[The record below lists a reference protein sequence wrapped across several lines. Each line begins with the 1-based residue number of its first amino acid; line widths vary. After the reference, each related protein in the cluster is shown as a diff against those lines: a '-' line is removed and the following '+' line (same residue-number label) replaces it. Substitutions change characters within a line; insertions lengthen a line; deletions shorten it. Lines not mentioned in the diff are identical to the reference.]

1 MYIYHKRKE
10 LLKWNKEHFHHFL
23 KGFQL
28 SEIVSDTRVDL

>member
-10 LLKWNKEHFHHFL
+10 LGMELRTFSPFL